1 VGCLFF
7 ALKGARFDGNR
18 FALQALEKGA
28 ARAVVDDASLPTHP
42 QLWLVDDVLAALQ
55 TLANRHRRT
64 LNIPVI
70 AVTGTNGKTTTKE
83 LLARVLAT
91 RYQTG
96 VTQGNLNNHIGVPL
110 TLLRMN
116 ATTQIG
122 IVEMGAS
129 HPGEIAELCRIA
141 EPDFGLITNIGK
153 AHLEGF
159 GSLEG
164 VRKAKGE
171 LYDYLTIHAGTTFY
185 NADHAILSEM
195 VAERALRTV
204 RYGIKEQ
211 AVRITA
217 PDATCPFLRF
227 SLPDY
232 PLIETN
238 LTGAYN
244 IDNVLAALAVGK
256 HFNIPAAAAV
266 AAVSA
271 YAPDNARSQL
281 IRTARNTVIMDA
293 YNANPSSMAVA
304 IDHFIRLPANHKM
317 LILGDMLELG
327 ANSAAEHAAV
337 IDRLTQS
344 PLKDVWLVGRL
355 FTQAAQNRY
364 RCFDSTDAVKAHL
377 AAAPLTGV
385 TLLIK
390 GSRGVGLD
398 RLEAYL

>member
-1 VGCLFF
+1 MGCLFF

-28 ARAVVDDASLPTHP
+28 ARAVVDDAALPAHP
-42 QLWLVDDVLAALQ
+42 QLWRVDDVLAALQ
-55 TLANRHRRT
+55 TLANIHRRT

-91 RYQTG
+91 RYQTS

-129 HPGEIAELCRIA
+129 HPGEIAALCRIA
-141 EPDFGLITNIGK
+141 EPDFGVITNIGK

-171 LYDYLTIHAGTTFY
+171 LYDYLTTHAGTAFY
-185 NADHAILSEM
+185 NSDHATLSEM

-217 PDATCPFLRF
+217 PDAACPFLRF
-227 SLPDY
+227 SLPGY
-232 PLIETN
+232 PFIETN

-244 IDNVLAALAVGK
+244 TDNVLAALTVGTY
-256 HFNIPAAAAV
+256 FNIPAAAAA

-271 YAPDNARSQL
+271 YVPDNARSQL

-327 ANSAAEHAAV
+327 DNAAAEHVAV
-337 IDRLTQS
+337 IDRLIQS
-344 PLKDVWLVGRL
+344 PLHDVWLVGPL

-364 RCFDSTDAVKAHL
+364 RCFDSTDAVKALL
-377 AAAPLTGV
+377 AASPLTGV

-398 RLEAYL
+398 RLEACL